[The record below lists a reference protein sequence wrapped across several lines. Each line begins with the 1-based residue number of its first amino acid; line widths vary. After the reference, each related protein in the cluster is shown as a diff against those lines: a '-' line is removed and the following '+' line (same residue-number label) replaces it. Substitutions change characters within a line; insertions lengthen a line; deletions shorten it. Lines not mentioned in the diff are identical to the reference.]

1 MLNGQR
7 LMIGTQWRGIKSF
20 DKEAGYAGTENTISS
35 MGWTTVSSFDPN
47 SAGRSKLMNREN
59 TPTALA
65 LVPNPRP
72 KALKK
77 IFSELDIT
85 LWK

>member
-1 MLNGQR
+1 
-7 LMIGTQWRGIKSF
+7 
-20 DKEAGYAGTENTISS
+20 
-35 MGWTTVSSFDPN
+35 
-47 SAGRSKLMNREN
+47 MNREN

-77 IFSELDIT
+77 IFSELDIA